1 MVTTDDG
8 SPVSGLRS
16 ASATEGTDAGGPT
29 MVAKALVL
37 LDCFRGSD
45 APKGLTELARRT
57 GLPKSTA
64 FRLLAH
70 LEESGYVE
78 RHGKQ
83 YRPGRLLFELGAAA
97 DNIQPLGLRVAAL
110 PYMADLYAQW
120 RQTIVLGVLN
130 GRDVLHVGRIR
141 GARSTP
147 VPVRFGS
154 SQPAACSALG
164 KIILANRPEPVVQKL
179 LEEPL
184 PRLTRFSLGSP
195 GILVQQ
201 LREAQARGYAVE
213 REETALGVV
222 SVAVPIRVSRTTV
235 AALGVLSKAQ
245 GFNERTYVPSL
256 HEAAASIAAAML
268 RPSGD

>member
-1 MVTTDDG
+1 MVTTEG
-8 SPVSGLRS
+8 SPASGPRS
-16 ASATEGTDAGGPT
+16 GPSPADGVDAGPT

-37 LDCFRGSD
+37 LDCFRGSE

-97 DNIQPLGLRVAAL
+97 DNIQPLGLRVAVL

-120 RQTIVLGVLN
+120 RQTVVLGVLN

-154 SQPAACSALG
+154 STPASCSALG
-164 KIILANRPEPVVQKL
+164 KAILADRADAVVQKL

-184 PRLTRFSLGSP
+184 PRLTRFSLSSP
-195 GILVQQ
+195 GMLLQQ
-201 LREAQARGYAVE
+201 LREARVRGYAVE

-235 AALGVLSKAQ
+235 AALGVLGRTQ

-256 HEAAASIAAAML
+256 QEAAATIAVAML
-268 RPSGD
+268 RPPAG

>member
-1 MVTTDDG
+1 MVTRESG
-8 SPVSGLRS
+8 SSVSGRRS
-16 ASATEGTDAGGPT
+16 GSSGAEATDAGPT

-83 YRPGRLLFELGAAA
+83 YGPGRLLFELGAAA
-97 DNIQPLGLRVAAL
+97 DNTQPLGLRVAAL

-154 SQPAACSALG
+154 STPATCSALG
-164 KIILANRPEPVVQKL
+164 KIILANRPEPVLQKL

-184 PRLTRFSLGSP
+184 PLLTRFSLGTP
-195 GILVQQ
+195 GVLLQQ

-235 AALGVLSKAQ
+235 AALGVLGKPQ
-245 GFNERTYVPSL
+245 GFTERTYVPSL
-256 HEAAASIAAAML
+256 HEAAANIAVAML
-268 RPSGD
+268 RPPVE